1 MPVSQERLEKR
12 IGQLAQIGGT
22 PDGGVNRQTF
32 TPEYKESQDLVADW
46 LREADLAV
54 RIDPVSNLIGRR
66 EGRDPESPAVMVG
79 SHIDTVLNGGRYDG
93 TVGVLGGIEVAQ
105 ALKEDGIELN
115 HALEITAL
123 VEEEGARW
131 GSGCLGSR
139 AMMGLVNEEVLDR
152 KDRDGITMAQAM
164 ESMGVDPSR
173 LHDARRDTSEL
184 ACYLEMHIEQGG
196 VLEDLGYPV
205 GVVTGI
211 AGPLQLSARLIGK
224 TDHAGATPMNLRKDA
239 LVAAA
244 HLVLV
249 VQRSAQEA
257 STTAVGTVGR
267 MEVKPGNFNAI
278 PGEVFMTFDIRD
290 IFNESRDKMEREIVA
305 EVEKVSADNGL
316 QYEIGE
322 LVRLEPV
329 VLPRRMVDVVAESCH
344 KVGVP
349 VHELPSG
356 AGHDAQIMATEVDTG
371 MIFLRSKGGISHD
384 PAEFTEPKDVY
395 LGTEALYHTILEL
408 DE

>member
-1 MPVSQERLEKR
+1 LPVSQERLETR
-12 IGQLAQIGGT
+12 VSQLAQIGGT
-22 PDGGVNRQTF
+22 ADGGVNRQTF
-32 TPEYKESQDLVADW
+32 TPEYKEAQELVADW
-46 LREADLAV
+46 MREAGLAV
-54 RIDPVSNLIGRR
+54 RTDAVGNLIGRR
-66 EGRDPESPAVMVG
+66 EGPDPESPAIMVG

-115 HALEITAL
+115 HSLEIAAL
-123 VEEEGARW
+123 IEEEGTRW

-139 AMMGLVNEEVLDR
+139 AMMGLVSEEVLDR
-152 KDRDGITMAQAM
+152 KDRDGITMSEAM
-164 ESMGVDPSR
+164 ESMGVDPDR
-173 LHDARRDTSEL
+173 LHDARRDPREL

-196 VLEDLGYPV
+196 VLDDLGYPV

-211 AGPLQLSARLIGK
+211 AGPLQMSARLIGK

-249 VQRSAQEA
+249 AQRSAQEA
-257 STTAVGTVGR
+257 SLTAVGTVGI

-290 IFNESRDKMEREIVA
+290 IYIKARDEMEREIVA

-316 QYEIGE
+316 RYEIGE

-329 VLPRRMVDVVAESCH
+329 VLPRRMVDVVAESCR

-384 PAEFTEPKDVY
+384 PAEFTEMRDIY
-395 LGTEALYHTILEL
+395 SGTEVLYHTVLEL
-408 DE
+408 DK